1 MAEAA
6 STVVDL
12 DGQVAIVTGAARG
25 IGAGIAATLAAAGA
39 RVARL
44 DKDFVEDG
52 PAVDPDRDL
61 KLIADVTDE
70 AQVGDAVA
78 AVLERW
84 GRIDVLVN
92 NAGYAPTEPVEEIT
106 GARWRE
112 IVDVN
117 LGGAFYFSSAVLP
130 AMTAQG
136 AGRIINIGSQLGLTG
151 AAQLSHYAAAKA
163 GLHGLTKSLARE
175 LAPRGILVN
184 AVAPGPVETEG
195 LAHADAEVLE
205 NTRRQ
210 IPLGRFATVEEIA
223 PTVLLLASA
232 GGSFYTGSIL
242 NVSGGHVM

>member
-1 MAEAA
+1 MAEPPAA
-6 STVVDL
+6 AADL

-25 IGAGIAATLAAAGA
+25 IGAGIALTLAAAGA
-39 RVARL
+39 RVARV
-44 DKDFVEDG
+44 DKAFGEERPVI
-52 PAVDPDRDL
+52 DPDRDL
-61 KLIADVTDE
+61 RLLADVTDE

-78 AVLERW
+78 AVLDRW

-92 NAGYAPTEPVEEIT
+92 NAGYAPSESVEEIT

-117 LGGAFYFSSAVLP
+117 LGGAFYFSRAVLP
-130 AMTAQG
+130 TMTDAG
-136 AGRIINIGSQLGLTG
+136 GGRIINIASPLGLAG

-184 AVAPGPVETEG
+184 AVAPGPVDTPG
-195 LAHADAEVLE
+195 LAHASAEVLE

-210 IPLGRFATVEEIA
+210 IPLERFATVEEIA

-232 GGSFYTGSIL
+232 GGRYYTGSIL

>member
-1 MAEAA
+1 MAEPPAA
-6 STVVDL
+6 AADL

-25 IGAGIAATLAAAGA
+25 IGAGIAAALAAAGA
-39 RVARL
+39 RVARV
-44 DKDFVEDG
+44 DKAFGEDR
-52 PAVDPDRDL
+52 PELDPDRAL
-61 KLIADVTDE
+61 VLVADVTDE
-70 AQVGDAVA
+70 AQVADAVA
-78 AVLERW
+78 AVLDRW

-92 NAGYAPTEPVEEIT
+92 NAGYAPSESVEEIT

-117 LGGAFYFSSAVLP
+117 LGGAFYFSRAVLP
-130 AMTAQG
+130 AMTDAG
-136 AGRIINIGSQLGLTG
+136 GGRIINVGSQLGLVG

-184 AVAPGPVETEG
+184 AVAPGPVETPG
-195 LAHADAEVLE
+195 LAHTSDEVLE
-205 NTRRQ
+205 STRRQ
-210 IPLGRFATVEEIA
+210 IPLGRFAGVEEIA